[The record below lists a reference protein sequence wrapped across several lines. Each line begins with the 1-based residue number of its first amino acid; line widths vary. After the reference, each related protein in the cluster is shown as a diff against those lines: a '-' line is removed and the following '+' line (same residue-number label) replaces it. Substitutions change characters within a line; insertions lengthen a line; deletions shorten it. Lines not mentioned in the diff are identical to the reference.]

1 MINRVILA
9 GHVSQYGPK
18 LTYTEQGKPQCSF
31 TLVLTK
37 GEFRTFIPVLCVGAK
52 AEDVAEMLEGND
64 LVLLEGSLSW
74 KAGRTKD
81 AGKLQVVT
89 FDVERLVTH
98 GATAPAQ
105 PELSPN

>member
-18 LTYTEQGKPQCSF
+18 LNYTEQGKPQCTF

-37 GEFRTFIPVLCVGAK
+37 GDFKTFIPVLCVGAK
-52 AEDVAEMLEGND
+52 AEDVAEMLEGGD

-74 KAGRTKD
+74 RKGRTKE
-81 AGKLQVVT
+81 AGRLEVVC
-89 FDVERLVTH
+89 FEVQRLLGDT
-98 GATAPAQ
+98 PAVQ
-105 PELSPN
+105 PELSPH